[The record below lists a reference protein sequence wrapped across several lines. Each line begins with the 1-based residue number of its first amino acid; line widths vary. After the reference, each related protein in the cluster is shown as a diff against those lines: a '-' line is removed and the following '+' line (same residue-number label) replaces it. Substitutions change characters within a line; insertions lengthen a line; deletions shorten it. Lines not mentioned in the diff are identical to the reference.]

1 MIQDPPSGQFVEPVA
16 KEVTQHQYLQSFL
29 EEFLEQHPLM
39 FNLIQRLLI
48 EFLDRCSLKDLR
60 VECFLEGLQFDRA
73 KSFNES

>member
-1 MIQDPPSGQFVEPVA
+1 METIA

-29 EEFLEQHPLM
+29 EEVLEQHPLM

-48 EFLDRCSLKDLR
+48 EFLDRCSLKDLM